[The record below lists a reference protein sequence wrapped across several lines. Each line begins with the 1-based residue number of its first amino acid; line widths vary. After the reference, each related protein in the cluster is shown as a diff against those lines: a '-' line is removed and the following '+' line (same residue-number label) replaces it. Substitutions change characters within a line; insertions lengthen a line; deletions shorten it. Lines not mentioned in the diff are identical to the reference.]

1 MTQGVN
7 LLPGHYGERLEE
19 RRRISVTA
27 GALLVLLLVLGLLSF
42 TQGRRLDEARSA
54 RDAEQA
60 RTAVLSAR
68 RADLAPFGQLA
79 DGVDQRERILTA
91 VMGTEVSWARVLAG
105 LSAAFPADASL
116 VSFTAEST
124 LLPAGSEGTVPT
136 GDDEASPI
144 GSTTYNGY
152 SVAGFDPGVAETLR
166 RLDTVPGLSE
176 PTLQVG
182 AEGEIGG
189 MPVTTFD
196 GSTLLDTA
204 ALSGRYVEDSQ

>member
-1 MTQGVN
+1 MTRGVN
-7 LLPGHYGERLEE
+7 LLPGHYGERLQE
-19 RRRISVTA
+19 RRRIGATA
-27 GALLVLLLVLGLLSF
+27 AALLVLVLVLGLLSF
-42 TQGRRLDEARSA
+42 TQGRRLDAARSQ

-68 RADLAPFGQLA
+68 RAELAPFGQLA
-79 DGVDQRERILTA
+79 DGVDQRERILSA

-124 LLPAGSEGTVPT
+124 LAPPAAGEGPAPV
-136 GDDEASPI
+136 GGEASPI
-144 GSTTYNGY
+144 GSTTYSGY
-152 SVAGFDPGVAETLR
+152 SIAGFDPGVAETLR
-166 RLDTVPGLSE
+166 RLDTVSGLSE

-196 GSTLLDTA
+196 GSTLLDAA
-204 ALSGRYVEDSQ
+204 ALSGRYVEASE